1 MLPAPARMR
10 RGEDFSLAV
19 RRGRRAGSTHL
30 AVHLA
35 TVDRLD
41 EPSALRGT
49 GTTPA
54 AGPRRHPS
62 STGLHVVEP
71 VAPRVGF
78 VVSKAV
84 GNAVTRTRVKRRLRA
99 LAASRLHRLPAGSL
113 TVLRA
118 TPASA
123 QASSAVL
130 ASDLDRVLDRVLRP
144 VAARP

>member
-1 MLPAPARMR
+1 MR

-35 TVDRLD
+35 TADRV
-41 EPSALRGT
+41 
-49 GTTPA
+49 A
-54 AGPRRHPS
+54 AATAGHDPQ
-62 STGLHVVEP
+62 P
-71 VAPRVGF
+71 VSPPRVGV

-99 LAASRLHRLPAGSL
+99 LAADRLDRLPAGSL
-113 TVLRA
+113 AVLRA

-123 QASSAVL
+123 QASSAVMG
-130 ASDLDRVLDRVLRP
+130 ADLDRVLDRVLRD
-144 VAARP
+144 RG